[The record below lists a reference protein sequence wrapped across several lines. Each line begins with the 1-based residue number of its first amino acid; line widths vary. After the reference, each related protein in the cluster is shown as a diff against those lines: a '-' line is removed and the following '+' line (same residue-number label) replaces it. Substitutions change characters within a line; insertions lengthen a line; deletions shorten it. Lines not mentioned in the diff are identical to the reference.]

1 MTEARAAWIAAFH
14 KAHHDLPTIGKDTTV
29 KIETSGGGSYT
40 YKYAP
45 LPEIIEKV
53 AGILKG
59 NGFSIAQDVTGDGAT
74 VGVSTR
80 IYHKEGWVET
90 FGPLALKVTGDAKA
104 AGSAITYARRYALCA
119 ALGIAPDEDD
129 DGAEASKPE
138 PVEGRPAIARTA
150 WADLFRKVQELGE
163 WSEKQRSVALQTAV
177 DALAVT
183 SGADMTHDEADRIWS
198 HVQGQYESRDD

>member
-138 PVEGRPAIARTA
+138 PVEQTP
-150 WADLFRKVQELGE
+150 WKWLVGE
-163 WSEKQRSVALQTAV
+163 WGIFKHWTEDQRLAAAKQAFDTYAY
-177 DALAVT
+177 T
-183 SGADMTHDEADRIWS
+183 SATLTRIEAENVLEFMRNA
-198 HVQGQYESRDD
+198 YETEAAEQETLNV